1 MSSTDGEDYH
11 PSDGWALRQHHLR
24 KEQLWQRIC
33 EEAQQVYLGVCVFVC
48 VCSCGSATVRR
59 HNKSM
64 LKHV

>member
-33 EEAQQVYLGVCVFVC
+33 EEARQVCVYVC
-48 VCSCGSATVRR
+48 VCVCVC
-59 HNKSM
+59 
-64 LKHV
+64 V